1 VNETVAKLAG
11 LSLLLIAVWIA
22 VYWITPAEPRVTF
35 ADLEAPGLPTPSTE
49 KREPAGLPK
58 GPVAP
63 PRRETPVEPPV
74 VEPEKKPDPKPEPKK
89 PEVAVVPPE
98 FFEHVVQKNE
108 TFDAI
113 AKKYF
118 GPKATGAIIARANPF
133 VDPLRLKPGRTI
145 RVPKDPK
152 NIQGIPVAPSPTPK
166 QSTKRQT
173 YTVVAGDSLSRIAS
187 KVYGDST
194 KAALI
199 FDANRDQLAD
209 VDSLSIGQ
217 VLVIPEYKPE

>member
-35 ADLEAPGLPTPSTE
+35 ADLEANGLQTPSTE
-49 KREPAGLPK
+49 KRQPPVLPK

-74 VEPEKKPDPKPEPKK
+74 AEPEKKPEPKK

-113 AKKYF
+113 AKK
-118 GPKATGAIIARANPF
+118 
-133 VDPLRLKPGRTI
+133 
-145 RVPKDPK
+145 
-152 NIQGIPVAPSPTPK
+152 
-166 QSTKRQT
+166 
-173 YTVVAGDSLSRIAS
+173 
-187 KVYGDST
+187 
-194 KAALI
+194 
-199 FDANRDQLAD
+199 
-209 VDSLSIGQ
+209 
-217 VLVIPEYKPE
+217 